1 VPAFGIIS
9 TTISVNS
16 NKPIFGYIGMVKSG
30 PALTNSYVKSLYML
44 GSSKVLNTSNNI
56 YSENFKDITMDN
68 QQETL
73 TILGILRDYTR
84 EIIVLL

>member
-1 VPAFGIIS
+1 MPAFGIIS

-30 PALTNSYVKSLYML
+30 PTLINSHVKSLYML
-44 GSSKVLNTSNNI
+44 GSSKVLNTSYNI

-68 QQETL
+68 QQETF